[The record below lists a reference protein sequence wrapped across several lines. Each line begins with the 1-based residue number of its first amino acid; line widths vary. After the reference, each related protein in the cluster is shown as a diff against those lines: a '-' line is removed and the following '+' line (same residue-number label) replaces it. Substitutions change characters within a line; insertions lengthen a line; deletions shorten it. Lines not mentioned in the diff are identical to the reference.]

1 MVTSLG
7 RCCWPRRRV
16 PQSPDCW
23 NSCNIRGKM
32 RVGVEDDDE
41 GIVSD
46 IEGVRSLG
54 GRQTLS
60 SMRDG
65 TCVCVAVI
73 MVVVA

>member
-1 MVTSLG
+1 
-7 RCCWPRRRV
+7 
-16 PQSPDCW
+16 
-23 NSCNIRGKM
+23 M
-32 RVGVEDDDE
+32 RVGVEDDDK

-60 SMRDG
+60 SMRDR

-73 MVVVA
+73 VVVVA